1 MRLRALLAVAAICA
15 TAGGAPAT
23 GSAAPPG
30 REVWGFMPDYD
41 PSALGS
47 LEAHGGQ
54 VGVALPTGLVLTSGR
69 ALVQD
74 RLPRAAVRAA
84 KRLGVRLE
92 PVLANVDAGGWN
104 PALAERVLRSP
115 ALSARL
121 VETLARRARAAGYD
135 GINVDLEQLPAAA
148 RRPLVGFVRAL
159 GRALGPGREVSVDV
173 PATPD
178 PAYDLR
184 GLGRAAG
191 HVVLMTY
198 DQHASPGAPGPVAGS
213 RWVAGVAGSAL
224 RLVPGDRLVVALPT
238 YGYAWS
244 GARAPRPLDHAAA
257 QALAARA
264 AVTPTW
270 SDHEGASWFS
280 SGRGAER
287 EVVWLSDARS
297 LAGQLRVLP
306 AGQAI
311 GLWHLGGEDPAIW
324 PLLAGAKEG

>member
-1 MRLRALLAVAAICA
+1 MRLRALLAVVAISA
-15 TAGGAPAT
+15 TAGVAPAA
-23 GSAAPPG
+23 GPAPSPG

-41 PSALGS
+41 PSALAS

-54 VGVALPTGLVLTSGR
+54 IAVALPTGLALTSGR
-69 ALVQD
+69 ALLQD
-74 RLPRAAVRAA
+74 RLPRASVRAA
-84 KRLGVRLE
+84 KRRGVRLE

-104 PALAERVLRSP
+104 PALAERILRSP

-121 VETLARRARAAGYD
+121 VRLLARRARAAGYD
-135 GINVDLEQLPAAA
+135 GINLDLEQLPASA

-173 PATPD
+173 PATPA

-184 GLGRAAG
+184 ALGRAAG
-191 HVVLMTY
+191 HVVLMSY

-213 RWVAGVAGSAL
+213 RWVAGVAASAL
-224 RLVPGDRLVVALPT
+224 RSVPGNRLVVALPT

-244 GARAPRPLDHAAA
+244 DADAPRPLDHAAA
-257 QALAARA
+257 QALAVRA
-264 AVTPTW
+264 GVTPSW
-270 SDHEGASWFS
+270 SEREGASWFG
-280 SGRGAER
+280 SGSGAER

-297 LAGQLRVLP
+297 LAGQMGVLP

-324 PLLAGAKEG
+324 PLLGAARAG